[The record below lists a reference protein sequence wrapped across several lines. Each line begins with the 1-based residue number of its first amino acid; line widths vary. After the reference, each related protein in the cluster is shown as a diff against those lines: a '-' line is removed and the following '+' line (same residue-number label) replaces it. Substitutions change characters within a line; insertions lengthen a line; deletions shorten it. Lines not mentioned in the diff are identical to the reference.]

1 VGLPASLPV
10 SRPASFC
17 SSFSPIRNSFSGVLE
32 ARTTKAIT
40 TFGTTSWRLNAPR
53 IRLLC
58 LNH

>member
-1 VGLPASLPV
+1 VGLPASLRV
-10 SRPASFC
+10 SRQVSFC
-17 SSFSPIRNSFSGVLE
+17 LSFLPISNSFSGELK

-40 TFGTTSWRLNAPR
+40 TFGTTSWRPNAPR